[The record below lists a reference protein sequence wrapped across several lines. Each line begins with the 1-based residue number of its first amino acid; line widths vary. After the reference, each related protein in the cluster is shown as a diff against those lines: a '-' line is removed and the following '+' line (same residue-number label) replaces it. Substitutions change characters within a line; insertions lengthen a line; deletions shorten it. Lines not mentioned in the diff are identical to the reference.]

1 MLPEGVDSQLCLC
14 PAPALAPPSP
24 QGWKRRG
31 SRWGEKGEGV
41 REGKAPVPGDGLNLE
56 EKASWRKKVTT
67 RNSRKR
73 MKCDRKVGLREIT
86 AAKNK
91 HPKPAMG
98 ERKRSVNQKKW
109 GCITA
114 LRPVLL
120 GPGWGEPGGLGL
132 GLWQG
137 QDQGV
142 RAGMLPGAGE
152 EELRALPPRT
162 DRGMEHAA
170 WGQALPRTEHWC
182 RRMGARCGEEPHGN
196 ARACLGEISPRAC
209 WAVHRDQLTRP
220 TPHCCHVSPHSPQR
234 LSRPPQLGRG
244 TGLTPQSSLPM
255 RAGEPVSVITF
266 PCFLPN
272 SSTESLFAI
281 HLPWDFIGI

>member
-1 MLPEGVDSQLCLC
+1 MLPEGVGSRLCLC

-24 QGWKRRG
+24 RGWKRRG

-114 LRPVLL
+114 LRPALL
-120 GPGWGEPGGLGL
+120 RPGWGEPGGGLGL
-132 GLWQG
+132 GLRQG
-137 QDQGV
+137 QD
-142 RAGMLPGAGE
+142 
-152 EELRALPPRT
+152 
-162 DRGMEHAA
+162 
-170 WGQALPRTEHWC
+170 
-182 RRMGARCGEEPHGN
+182 
-196 ARACLGEISPRAC
+196 LGEIAPHPRPEGLCTGTSSPIP
-209 WAVHRDQLTRP
+209 HP
-220 TPHCCHVSPHSPQR
+220 TAATSHPTAPRGCPSPYS
-234 LSRPPQLGRG
+234 SAGARG
-244 TGLTPQSSLPM
+244 
-255 RAGEPVSVITF
+255 
-266 PCFLPN
+266 
-272 SSTESLFAI
+272 
-281 HLPWDFIGI
+281 